1 MLTLRGVALGAV
13 MYAVLIAVYL
23 FATFRTTAKA
33 VHLMP
38 GQQIG
43 FDFRSMAGPI
53 VRNPMF
59 YITFI
64 VLATIGSAI
73 VQVWKTR

>member
-1 MLTLRGVALGAV
+1 MLTLRGVALGAA
-13 MYAVLIAVYL
+13 MYVALAVFYIWVSVRAVQHP
-23 FATFRTTAKA
+23 
-33 VHLMP
+33 V
-38 GQQIG
+38 GQVG
-43 FDFRSMAGPI
+43 WDFRSMAGPI
-53 VRNPMF
+53 IRNPMF